1 MAVTARQQRL
11 TLIACILGSVV
22 VFVDGTVV
30 NVALP
35 AIRADLDV
43 GLSAQQWIVDAYL
56 LTLGSLLLIGG
67 SLGDI
72 LGRRR
77 MFAVG
82 VVGFGV
88 TSMLCALS
96 PSATALIVARGLQ
109 GIAGALLVP
118 STLGIITAT
127 FSEGERGRA
136 IGTWTAWS
144 GISTVIGPL
153 AGGLILEAAS
163 WRWIFAINVLPILVT
178 LYLIGHMSAAH
189 DHPVGGRVDIVG
201 AILCAIGLGGP
212 VFALIE
218 QPNHGWTDPMIWIP
232 LVGGVA
238 VFVAF
243 LVYERRS
250 SHPMLDLTLFRRR
263 NFAVG
268 NGATLLMYGG
278 LSGATFLIP
287 IFLQEAAG
295 FTPLVAGLSLL
306 PISIVMFLLS
316 ARMGALADRFGPRI
330 FMGAGPIVAGCGLA
344 LLAMMGRE
352 VDYWTNVLPGALV
365 FALGLSLTVAPLTAT
380 VLGGVDER
388 HAGVASGV
396 NNAIAR
402 VAGLVAIAVIG
413 AVVSSAFASSVDD
426 QLAGRRLSPRA
437 ERVVAQ
443 GKTEVLGASV
453 PPTLGVERVPVQ
465 AAVTDASV
473 DGFRTGMLLGA
484 GIVVLAGLV
493 SIAGIRNPE
502 RDVKCADCAGGA
514 LAGAPQDAAREL
526 PRVTVTVPA
535 PAGAR

>member
-1 MAVTARQQRL
+1 MTARQQRL

-77 MFAVG
+77 MFAFG

-178 LYLIGHMSAAH
+178 LYLIRHMSAAH

-201 AILCAIGLGGP
+201 AVLCAIGLGGP

-218 QPNHGWTDPMIWIP
+218 QPNHGWADPMIWIP
-232 LVGGVA
+232 LVAGVA

-437 ERVVAQ
+437 ERVVAR

-465 AAVTDASV
+465 EAVADASV

-514 LAGAPQDAAREL
+514 LAGAPQDAGREL